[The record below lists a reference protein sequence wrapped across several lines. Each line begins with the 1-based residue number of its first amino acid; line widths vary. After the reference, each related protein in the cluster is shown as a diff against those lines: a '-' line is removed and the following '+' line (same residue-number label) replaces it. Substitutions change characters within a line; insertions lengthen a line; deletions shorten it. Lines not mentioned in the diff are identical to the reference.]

1 MPNEKIQDAENKD
14 TENKE
19 GVETPKTEPDTPD
32 SPEVNLVT
40 LTELIS
46 DKDKELSELRGEVD
60 KLKKANAQMVVQLT
74 AGRQETEDIGKTIVD
89 FCDTRKASRLTD
101 RKE

>member
-1 MPNEKIQDAENKD
+1 MPNEQIQDNENKD

-19 GVETPKTEPDTPD
+19 GVETPESNTPD
-32 SPEVNLVT
+32 SPEVDLVT

-74 AGRQETEDIGKTIVD
+74 AGRQDAEDIGKTIVD

>member
-1 MPNEKIQDAENKD
+1 MPNEQIQNTEVKD
-14 TENKE
+14 TEIKE
-19 GVETPKTEPDTPD
+19 GVETPEPDTPD
-32 SPEVNLVT
+32 STEVDLVT

>member
-1 MPNEKIQDAENKD
+1 MANEQKQDNENKD

-19 GVETPKTEPDTPD
+19 GVETPEPNSPD
-32 SPEVNLVT
+32 STEVDLAT

-74 AGRQETEDIGKTIVD
+74 AGRQDAEDIGKTIVD

>member
-1 MPNEKIQDAENKD
+1 MPNEQIQDNENKD

-19 GVETPKTEPDTPD
+19 GVETPEPNTPD
-32 SPEVNLVT
+32 SPEVDLVT

-74 AGRQETEDIGKTIVD
+74 AGRQDAEDIGKTIVD

>member
-1 MPNEKIQDAENKD
+1 MPNEQIQNTEVKD
-14 TENKE
+14 TEIKE
-19 GVETPKTEPDTPD
+19 GVETPEPVTPD
-32 SPEVNLVT
+32 SPEVDLVT

>member
-1 MPNEKIQDAENKD
+1 MPNEQIQDNENKD

-19 GVETPKTEPDTPD
+19 GVETPEPNSPD
-32 SPEVNLVT
+32 SPEVDLVT

-74 AGRQETEDIGKTIVD
+74 AGRQDAEDIGKTIVD